1 MPPEKG
7 QDLRPAHRRHPGWP
21 GDSRELWSH
30 IGLDLESMSPKTQ
43 AVTSV
48 VTGGAILLAAAL
60 LVLFTDLWWL
70 ILIFCWIVFVAL
82 GTFARGVAGLME
94 SPQEERLPQK
104 SKERELLEAL
114 RVRGELTP
122 AQAAVETSLTV
133 KEADEMLKEL
143 AEGGHLNVRVR
154 GGGLSYSLWGY
165 EKDEE
170 REIRRLPIDRALRNG
185 VDEKGR

>member
-21 GDSRELWSH
+21 GNSRELWSH
-30 IGLDLESMSPKTQ
+30 IGLYLESMSPKTQ
-43 AVTSV
+43 AVTGV
-48 VTGGAILLAAAL
+48 LTGGAFLLAASL

-70 ILIFCWIVFVAL
+70 VFIFCWIVFLSL

-94 SPQEERLPQK
+94 SPQEERLPEN

-114 RVRGELTP
+114 RDRGELTS
-122 AQAAVETSLTV
+122 AQAAVETSLTIE
-133 KEADEMLKEL
+133 EADEMLKEL

-170 REIRRLPIDRALRNG
+170 REIRRLPTAR
-185 VDEKGR
+185 